1 MRWLSGMGGLFIGM
15 GFWGGNRY
23 ILLFILVTFGSYHHT
38 SNHKDR
44 ARCQNKTLAVV
55 LFLQIAANH

>member
-38 SNHKDR
+38 SNHNTKPN
-44 ARCQNKTLAVV
+44 A
-55 LFLQIAANH
+55 